1 MDYRVTWEI
10 DIEDVDSALAAAL
23 EAHRI
28 MLDPAS
34 IATVF
39 AVTSPAGTTE
49 LIDLVPEEAG
59 ALPTPRGI

>member
-10 DIEDVDSALAAAL
+10 DIEEVDSALAAAL

-28 MLDPAS
+28 MFDPDS

-39 AVTSPAGTTE
+39 AVTSPDGTTE
-49 LIDLVPEEAG
+49 LIDLLAEEAG
-59 ALPTPRGI
+59 GLPSGHG

>member
-10 DIEDVDSALAAAL
+10 DIEAVEAPSTTAR

-28 MLDPAS
+28 MLDPES

-39 AVTSPAGTTE
+39 AVSGHDGTTE
-49 LIDLVPEEAG
+49 IVDLLPEEAHG
-59 ALPTPRGI
+59 QPRGDA

>member
-28 MLDPAS
+28 MLDPSS

-39 AVTSPAGTTE
+39 AVTSPDGATE
-49 LIDLVPEEAG
+49 LIDLLPEEAVG
-59 ALPTPRGI
+59 LPSGRG

>member
-10 DIEDVDSALAAAL
+10 DIEEETALGAAL

-28 MLDPAS
+28 MLDSAS

-39 AVTSPAGTTE
+39 TVTSSAG
-49 LIDLVPEEAG
+49 DSQKVFGPPMPFSG
-59 ALPTPRGI
+59 GP

>member
-1 MDYRVTWEI
+1 MDHRVTWEI
-10 DIEDVDSALAAAL
+10 DIEEVDSALAAAL

-34 IATVF
+34 IASVF

-49 LIDLVPEEAG
+49 VVDLVPEEAG
-59 ALPTPRGI
+59 GLPSDHG

>member
-10 DIEDVDSALAAAL
+10 DIEEETALGAAL
-23 EAHRI
+23 EAFRI
-28 MLDPAS
+28 MLDPDS

-49 LIDLVPEEAG
+49 PIDLLPEEAG
-59 ALPTPRGI
+59 GLPTGHG

>member
-28 MLDPAS
+28 MLDRDS

-49 LIDLVPEEAG
+49 LIDLLPEEAG
-59 ALPTPRGI
+59 GLPSGHG